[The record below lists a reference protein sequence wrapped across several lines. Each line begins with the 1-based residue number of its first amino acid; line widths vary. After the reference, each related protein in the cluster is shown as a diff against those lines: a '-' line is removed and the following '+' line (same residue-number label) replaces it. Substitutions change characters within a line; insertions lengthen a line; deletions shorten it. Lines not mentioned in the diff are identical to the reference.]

1 MQVVSPPI
9 KIRRITANLSEK
21 LFHARYCSKW
31 FLFISS
37 FNYFNILTKKV
48 QVLSRFYGAGG
59 TEAWPGEE
67 ACLKCPSWNVKP
79 SRLAPVEASIVRRQ
93 LLSAHWCVPPCTGH
107 LHSPLGGRL
116 MILSQARNH
125 REKTGYVNCPRPP
138 S

>member
-9 KIRRITANLSEK
+9 KIRRIRANLSEK
-21 LFHARYCSKW
+21 LFHARYCCTW

-37 FNYFNILTKKV
+37 FNYFNILTKKM

-93 LLSAHWCVPPCTGH
+93 LLSAHGVCPPAPGTFIA
-107 LHSPLGGRL
+107 P
-116 MILSQARNH
+116 
-125 REKTGYVNCPRPP
+125 REAGL
-138 S
+138 